1 MPNNVENFKEKFRL
15 LLLGIIKMLKD
26 NSAILIDKFI
36 YPEFRE
42 LTNRVLVESGFK
54 IIPDLNCKLFG
65 NDYNS
70 FILGVRN

>member
-1 MPNNVENFKEKFRL
+1 
-15 LLLGIIKMLKD
+15 MLKD

-36 YPEFRE
+36 YPEFKE
-42 LTNRVLVESGFK
+42 LTNRVLVETGFK